1 LSGSRS
7 DTPTTSSTDQL
18 DGKIVYQV
26 DLYDGGDLS
35 ARLERASGAVVEA
48 RWELERV
55 RRETKRILES
65 AISELVASQS
75 LESARLNSLEA
86 TVKAS
91 DATKE
96 LFMYDRGDLTD
107 IFRVQ
112 DDYLNAA
119 KALVEARASSQN
131 AFYSS
136 LHAADLL
143 IEQFGLGI

>member
-1 LSGSRS
+1 MRS
-7 DTPTTSSTDQL
+7 
-18 DGKIVYQV
+18 
-26 DLYDGGDLS
+26 
-35 ARLERASGAVVEA
+35 
-48 RWELERV
+48 
-55 RRETKRILES
+55 
-65 AISELVASQS
+65 SELVTSQS